1 VPAGSTT
8 DLPLSVPRSRDVRV
22 GASSQIAVPIVWP
35 ETREGPA
42 ADSLEVASRSTV
54 TTAVRR
60 VLVAGV
66 GYSNLRDLS
75 VGPALVG
82 RLRQRPWPAGVEV
95 EDLSYGAIH
104 VLHWLQEGPRL
115 DALVL
120 LGAAARGRE
129 PGSTHRYPWVA
140 PPMTAEQVQER
151 VAEAVTGVIS
161 LDGLLVVLGYFGALP
176 PRVTIIEVEPRDD
189 DWGPD
194 FSDVVDRALDDVER
208 LVEDEIERLLA

>member
-1 VPAGSTT
+1 MPAGSTT

-42 ADSLEVASRSTV
+42 AGSLEAASRSGV

-176 PRVTIIEVEPRDD
+176 RRVTIIEVEPRDD

-194 FSDVVDRALDDVER
+194 FSDVVARALDDVEL
-208 LVEDEIERLLA
+208 LVEDEIEGLLA

>member
-22 GASSQIAVPIVWP
+22 EASSQIAVPIVWP

-42 ADSLEVASRSTV
+42 AGSLEAAPRSTV

-75 VGPALVG
+75 AGPALVE
-82 RLRQRPWPAGVEV
+82 RLCRRPWPASVEV

-120 LGAAARGRE
+120 LGATARGRE

>member
-1 VPAGSTT
+1 MPAGSTT
-8 DLPLSVPRSRDVRV
+8 NLPVPRSRDVRV
-22 GASSQIAVPIVWP
+22 EASRQVAVPIVWP

-42 ADSLEVASRSTV
+42 AGTPEAASR
-54 TTAVRR
+54 TAVRR

-75 VGPALVG
+75 VGPALVE
-82 RLRQRPWPAGVEV
+82 RLRQRPWPASVEV

-104 VLHWLQEGPRL
+104 VLHWLQEGQRL
-115 DALVL
+115 DALIL
-120 LGAAARGRE
+120 LGATARGRE

-140 PPMTAEQVQER
+140 PAVTADQIQER

-208 LVEDEIERLLA
+208 LVEDEIEGLLA